1 MTDLKTYF
9 DVYARFT
16 GKTAE
21 QVKKDYE
28 ELSKQGTTHPAIYLA
43 GIEALK
49 KKKG

>member
-28 ELSKQGTTHPAIYLA
+28 EFGLTHPAIYLLGLEKA
-43 GIEALK
+43 KENR
-49 KKKG
+49 KKG